1 MNPGKKKGY
10 FELEDIFHIQYILTV
25 LRYEKQ
31 KQKKK
36 KNFPSICLFIHPII
50 SWGANYERLS
60 NGKVPTLK
68 VLAVNIHSDPPLKG
82 QIFCF

>member
-36 KNFPSICLFIHPII
+36 KKVFPLSIYSSIPLFP
-50 SWGANYERLS
+50 G
-60 NGKVPTLK
+60 
-68 VLAVNIHSDPPLKG
+68 G
-82 QIFCF
+82 QIMKDFPMEKFQL